1 MCVGGGGGRCRRNLG
16 RSWLRWRLW
25 RVRGACG
32 SRRRWWRQATP
43 GRIAAGLQHRPQPE
57 GDLFEYPS
65 APLLSYAVADSKSR
79 RPSARLA
86 AGWRPSARD
95 RRRLA
100 ARSRAGRDW
109 RFSGQGQACGS
120 PSCRQLGPETCPGE
134 RAQGRGAGGWPSWRR
149 RGGGDT
155 YWVVGASDAG
165 SMK

>member
-1 MCVGGGGGRCRRNLG
+1 MCVGGWGGRCRRNLG

-155 YWVVGASDAG
+155 CWVLAASGPG